1 MTRISIVVP
10 VFNAE
15 KYLGECLDSILKAL
29 TGVEGEILAV
39 DNDSSDDSL
48 AILKKYADK
57 HPETIKVLQCHTW
70 GAAAVKN
77 YGVSKAR
84 GEYIWF
90 IDADDYIAEDA
101 IFKLL
106 KKADD
111 TEADMV
117 MMGAKRVY
125 SDGGVG
131 DGHKNVLTPVSPDE
145 PDYKSRFVRYGMG
158 PWQVLIRRKWWNEHG
173 FRFREGMIHEDMELM
188 SSLILYTDK
197 FACVDEPLYF
207 YRQTQES
214 VLHRRVWS
222 ERAYDIF
229 PALEGLYMR
238 FKEAEAVKTYH
249 DELEWF
255 FIWNLLIDSAKDF
268 EAFPEGKPGFAR
280 SRRMLNKYFPGW
292 RKNRFLKAKPIKFRI
307 KVRLNYSK

>member
-111 TEADMV
+111 TEV
-117 MMGAKRVY
+117 
-125 SDGGVG
+125 
-131 DGHKNVLTPVSPDE
+131 
-145 PDYKSRFVRYGMG
+145 
-158 PWQVLIRRKWWNEHG
+158 
-173 FRFREGMIHEDMELM
+173 
-188 SSLILYTDK
+188 
-197 FACVDEPLYF
+197 
-207 YRQTQES
+207 
-214 VLHRRVWS
+214 
-222 ERAYDIF
+222 
-229 PALEGLYMR
+229 
-238 FKEAEAVKTYH
+238 
-249 DELEWF
+249 
-255 FIWNLLIDSAKDF
+255 IWL
-268 EAFPEGKPGFAR
+268 
-280 SRRMLNKYFPGW
+280 
-292 RKNRFLKAKPIKFRI
+292 
-307 KVRLNYSK
+307 